1 MRTRKSD
8 DLGHVVDLNNQ
19 AERKR
24 KQLLEE
30 TARKMAAEAKRIR
43 TPKNSIAT
51 PVVCTAN
58 GTLLQNGRILK
69 HAPKSYLILFILSS
83 ILTFS

>member
-1 MRTRKSD
+1 MTVTKPQISPTALAPATVNPLQRRTMIQQNQAKSQRND

-30 TARKMAAEAKRIR
+30 TARKIASEAKRMR
-43 TPKNSIAT
+43 TPKNSIE
-51 PVVCTAN
+51 
-58 GTLLQNGRILK
+58 
-69 HAPKSYLILFILSS
+69 
-83 ILTFS
+83 